1 MIGDQTEPN
10 EFRYRQKKDHSEIIG
25 WGVDIDPK
33 NDPTYPIKKR
43 TGEESEGY
51 SWERPPQQEINIEV
65 LKSVERPN
73 IPAVFGTSNPPT
85 GLSGMIRRLA
95 FKYSES
101 SYGHWLPLVLADRVN
116 MVEGLVDDLKS
127 GYVPNIFKE
136 RGWTAEWKYNRK
148 GFLIKTAATV
158 AVTAGIATILLRNRE
173 NSKREEKRRRKH
185 PINSDDISCPY

>member
-1 MIGDQTEPN
+1 MIADETNPN
-10 EFRYRQKKDHSEIIG
+10 NFRYRQKRDHSEIIG

-33 NDPTYPIKKR
+33 NDPTYPMKKR
-43 TGEESEGY
+43 TDEETEGY
-51 SWERPPQQEINIEV
+51 SWERPIQQESDIEV

-73 IPAVFGTSNPPT
+73 ITAVYGTSVPPR
-85 GLSGMIRRLA
+85 GLSGMIRRIA

-101 SYGHWLPLVLADRVN
+101 SYGRWMPLVLADRVD

-158 AVTAGIATILLRNRE
+158 AVTAAIATILISNRE
-173 NSKREEKRRRKH
+173 DKKRENKRRRH
-185 PINSDDISCPY
+185 PINDPDLSCPY